1 MEAVEGTKGGCQV
14 SVANDGVVDELAIE
28 QALEGNTDIPL
39 TAKEMKVTWRR
50 LEAQSLEASE
60 IAETLGV
67 TARTVFRWRQ
77 GMAPTARQGSPS
89 RQVLTRPAVAPEAKA
104 QPVTVATLEAR
115 IAEGMKSPVKSVARA
130 AERARD
136 AVQRFVEVERE
147 ERGKA
152 ALHAEAADLE
162 RKLREVKAKLRGKP
176 AEDKAKPAPG
186 PAASVA
192 EMRAWCVSQ
201 GIDVPAKG
209 RHLPREAVEGL

>member
-1 MEAVEGTKGGCQV
+1 V
-14 SVANDGVVDELAIE
+14 SVANDGLVDELAIE
-28 QALEGNTDIPL
+28 EALEGNTDIPL
-39 TAKEMKVTWRR
+39 TAKEMKVAWRR
-50 LEAQSLEASE
+50 LEGQNIEASE

-67 TARTVFRWRQ
+67 TPRTVFRWRQ
-77 GMAPTARQGSPS
+77 GMAPTARPGSPS
-89 RQVLTRPAVAPEAKA
+89 RQPLTRPAVAPTPKPE
-104 QPVTVATLEAR
+104 PVTVATLEAR
-115 IAEGMKSPVKSVARA
+115 IAEGTKSPVKAVQRA

-152 ALHAEAADLE
+152 ALHAEVAELE
-162 RKLREVKAKLRGKP
+162 RKLRDAKAKLRGKP
-176 AEDKAKPAPG
+176 SEDKAKPAPE

-209 RHLPREAVEGL
+209 RHLPREAVDAYQRAHA

>member
-1 MEAVEGTKGGCQV
+1 V

-39 TAKEMKVTWRR
+39 TAKEMKVAWRR
-50 LEAQSLEASE
+50 LDAQNLEASE

-89 RQVLTRPAVAPEAKA
+89 RQLLARPAAASVAKA
-104 QPVTVATLEAR
+104 EPVTVATLEAR
-115 IAEGMKSPVKSVARA
+115 IAEGMQSPVKSVARA

-152 ALHAEAADLE
+152 ALHAEVAELE
-162 RKLREVKAKLRGKP
+162 RKLREAKAKLRNKP
-176 AEDKAKPAPG
+176 TEAP
-186 PAASVA
+186 PASVA

-201 GIDVPAKG
+201 GIDVPAKVDTCHVRRSRPTRG
-209 RHLPREAVEGL
+209 PMHEA